1 MKQENGQNAV
11 NSTPNNNMLAGSPGI
26 KIAPVSN
33 QPVDASSADRGS
45 VFATSNTNNSTNTNT
60 NPNTNSNTV
69 SSTVSSTVTSSEMPT
84 VIQSPAGTVP
94 TPPVTTT
101 SVVNNVS
108 KKKKSK
114 AGVFIFLLLLIIG
127 GLGYYIYTDYMK
139 DQARGE
145 CSPLVASNN
154 ELRELDIN
162 SSIVKELYSKV
173 KTSIR
178 EDIAYHNFDD
188 TLKLYLAFRQI
199 PNSEIYDSNC
209 NLFNDTT
216 MTNFTCSSAVNF
228 VPKAFKVETL
238 QREVKKLF
246 GENVEIANKD
256 ITLGNSCY
264 GGYQYIADRGEYVQ
278 GYCGQIPTTT
288 YSVDKELVSAT
299 VQGDTITLK
308 EKVRYYSAQGIDNP
322 ELKNGVYV
330 YTFKLDNNYHYA
342 YVNRTIEGA

>member
-1 MKQENGQNAV
+1 MNQENGQKTV
-11 NSTPNNNMLAGSPGI
+11 NSTSNNMLAGSPGI

-45 VFATSNTNNSTNTNT
+45 VFATSNVNNSANANL
-60 NPNTNSNTV
+60 NTV
-69 SSTVSSTVTSSEMPT
+69 SSTTMSSVTSTT
-84 VIQSPAGTVP
+84 VQPPVEPST
-94 TPPVTTT
+94 TPP
-101 SVVNNVS
+101 SAAIPMVNHVS

-114 AGVFIFLLLLIIG
+114 AGVVIFLLLLIIG
-127 GLGYYIYTDYMK
+127 GLGYYIYNDYMK

-154 ELRELDIN
+154 ELRELDIH
-162 SSIVKELYSKV
+162 SSIVQELYSKV

-216 MTNFTCSSAVNF
+216 MTNFTCSKAVNF
-228 VPKAFKVETL
+228 VPKAFKEETL
-238 QREVKKLF
+238 QKEVKKLF
-246 GENVEIANKD
+246 GESVEIANKD

-288 YSVDKELVSAT
+288 YSADKELIRAT